1 MKSQEKF
8 NKIAEEL
15 GWTRPN
21 KDIFLFV
28 KEEDKNGYMTA
39 AFPPAIGYDEF
50 EKKYVNERFVKDIL
64 YKICCHTKFKR
75 DKYHFILPMLTADYF
90 SHRSDFKNELIWA
103 KKAMDEE
110 PQLTPKSFSKI
121 IREEL

>member
-21 KDIFLFV
+21 KDVFLFV
-28 KEEDKNGYMTA
+28 KEEDERGYMTV
-39 AFPPAIGYDEF
+39 AFPPATGYDEF
-50 EKKYVNERFVKDIL
+50 KEEYVDEVFVNGIL
-64 YKICCHTKFKR
+64 YKVCCHTKFKR
-75 DKYHFILPMLTADYF
+75 DKYHFILPMLISDYF
-90 SHRSDFKNELIWA
+90 AHRYDFKNELIWA